1 MNFALSVRRDMLEEQ
16 IAAMDQST
24 MPFVVGFDQITLG
37 GDLNVELDRKTL
49 LNLIDQ
55 AEPIKYLPRELLDI
69 LWEELDQYFSG
80 GITEDMVINN
90 LEGRVGL
97 YLGERN

>member
-1 MNFALSVRRDMLEEQ
+1 
-16 IAAMDQST
+16 